1 MMLRCVSRVLA
12 SGLAALLALGSS
24 AHANEGAGAAGSDGV
39 GRLVCAAPGGRARVE
54 DGSGWV
60 AGAADT
66 VVTAAHIFFP
76 AGETIDP
83 RSCIFRLYGADGT
96 VRAAARV
103 RYMRS
108 PWTDRRMR
116 GDSAQDVAVLKLDHP
131 LAVTPVAAHP
141 RGLGAQA
148 VRLLSFPAGGGDG
161 PSAASGE
168 AHAFPLGPVH
178 DAVAGLRV
186 SEPGR
191 LFASSVASAPGS
203 SGGLYVARGGM
214 VVGVHVG
221 RMCSGGECFGFGVR
235 FDAALMAMVAAVA
248 ADQAPPPLRLAS
260 R

>member
-1 MMLRCVSRVLA
+1 MMLRCVSHVLA
-12 SGLAALLALGSS
+12 SVLAALLALGSS

-131 LAVTPVAAHP
+131 LAVTPVVAQP

-161 PSAASGE
+161 PRRRAERPMRFRWGRSMMPWRGCASPSRDGCSRAAWPPHRDRRAGSMSRGAVWWSGSMSAGCAAAENVSASASGSM
-168 AHAFPLGPVH
+168 P
-178 DAVAGLRV
+178 R
-186 SEPGR
+186 
-191 LFASSVASAPGS
+191 
-203 SGGLYVARGGM
+203 
-214 VVGVHVG
+214 
-221 RMCSGGECFGFGVR
+221 
-235 FDAALMAMVAAVA
+235 
-248 ADQAPPPLRLAS
+248 
-260 R
+260 